1 MKIYIFG
8 AKSIAIGICKAV
20 RVLQPEV
27 KILGFLVTSLIDNP
41 QELEGLSVQELGKI
55 SKELKREE
63 KQEICVYIAVPEIVH
78 KQIIENLEQYGFEN
92 YKPINSK
99 IEEEWMEQYY
109 KKLNKFPSLHGLTMG
124 EKAAVLSV
132 YAARFCKDTVLVHPP
147 VFSNY
152 VSTIMLGCEGNPDKS
167 LEEKVDFH
175 DNAGDHI
182 SDKNPDYCEMTA
194 FYWVWKNRNFA
205 LETVDYVGICHYRRV
220 LDIQE
225 DDRCK
230 LLKNQ
235 VDVVL
240 PFPMIHL
247 PNIKEH
253 HNRYMSE
260 EEWQIMLQ
268 ALKELYPDYAKEY
281 ENIFSG
287 IYFYNYNLIL
297 ARQKVFSDY
306 CAWIFPLLFRTEELC
321 VPHGVKRT
329 GRYLA
334 YMSESL
340 LTLYF
345 LYHSELKIYHTGRLL
360 FT

>member
-109 KKLNKFPSLHGLTMG
+109 KKLNKFPSLHGLPMG
-124 EKAAVLSV
+124 EKKAVLSV
-132 YAARFCKDTVLVHPP
+132 YAAQFYKDKVLKHPP
-147 VFSNY
+147 KFPDY
-152 VSTIMLGCEGNPDKS
+152 VSSLLLGCEGNQYGE
-167 LEEKVDFH
+167 LEERTDFC
-175 DNAGDHI
+175 DNWGVHI
-182 SDKNPDYCEMTA
+182 SNRNPDYCEMTA
-194 FYWVWKNRNFA
+194 FYWVWKNRLSA
-205 LETVDYVGICHYRRV
+205 LRTSDYVGICHYRRV
-220 LDIQE
+220 LEITE
-225 DDRCK
+225 ADRYK
-230 LLKNQ
+230 LLANH

-240 PFPMIHL
+240 PFPMLHR
-247 PNIKEH
+247 PNIREH
-253 HNRYMSE
+253 HSRYMSE
-260 EEWQIMLQ
+260 EEWQIMLW
-268 ALKELYPDYAKEY
+268 ALQELYPDYATAY
-281 ENIFSG
+281 ENIFSES
-287 IYFYNYNLIL
+287 YLYNYNLLL
-297 ARQKVFSDY
+297 ARKEIFTEY
-306 CAWIFPLLFRTEELC
+306 CAWVFPLLFRTEELC
-321 VPHGVKRT
+321 ISHGVKRT

-340 LTLYF
+340 LSLYF
-345 LYHSELKIYHTGRLL
+345 LYHKELKIYHTGRLL